1 MIESGTIDRDAVNK
15 RDAFSR
21 IKNAMVEEKL
31 IEERFGFVWPSQQP
45 GGMFSNIPS
54 PRLHSLILPPLPMP
68 PSLLPPPQSA
78 GSIDPCDDLRRTQ
91 VRPADGTQTRS
102 FAEVSGLTP
111 LWRCWSPGLS
121 VLPASSILSLDR
133 YTFAF

>member
-1 MIESGTIDRDAVNK
+1 MIESVTIDRDAVNK

-54 PRLHSLILPPLPMP
+54 PSISPLNFTT
-68 PSLLPPPQSA
+68 PSNASVVVAAAAVCRIYRP
-78 GSIDPCDDLRRTQ
+78 LRRFATSSSTAC
-91 VRPADGTQTRS
+91 RRELKRDHLPRLAD
-102 FAEVSGLTP
+102 
-111 LWRCWSPGLS
+111 
-121 VLPASSILSLDR
+121 
-133 YTFAF
+133 